1 MGQCAGMS
9 HERHVTA
16 YLPPSPGRPG
26 CGHGRR
32 RRACHRRTA
41 ARRRRCSRMHTYR
54 SPSTR
59 AAGRRSSGA
68 SSSRPGRTCARV
80 SGSPCACGKAGRAR
94 RATPHSRSPSGHPRG
109 PLRRR
114 SHGRRPRRPHRL
126 RRRLLLRRHHRLRR
140 RLHLHRLLR
149 PRRRPHQRRRRL
161 RRPSL
166 RRLRRRWSRLRPPSG
181 ATRRT
186 TAIRATARATQ
197 GRVVGTGRTRAT
209 AARSAATSARTSAAA
224 VATTTTSVAFRV

>member
-94 RATPHSRSPSGHPRG
+94 RATPHSRSPSGHPR
-109 PLRRR
+109 
-114 SHGRRPRRPHRL
+114 SPHR
-126 RRRLLLRRHHRLRR
+126 RLRLR
-140 RLHLHRLLR
+140 LHRLLR
-149 PRRRPHQRRRRL
+149 PRRRPHQR